1 MIAGDDDKL
10 QESQNGRNPGRE
22 KATLA
27 AKAVDGATVFP
38 IFAPGE
44 QQEKRLSDFNDL
56 AQKSTL
62 GKVGLIPFRVKNMNN
77 IAMRFEEDCHGE
89 TSQRCRAH

>member
-1 MIAGDDDKL
+1 L

-44 QQEKRLSDFNDL
+44 QQAGRLSDFNDL
-56 AQKSTL
+56 AQKSAL
-62 GKVGLIPFRVKNMNN
+62 GKDGLKRQVS
-77 IAMRFEEDCHGE
+77 AAVHQE
-89 TSQRCRAH
+89 TQRHQQRRQQQQAREAKQEQGMKM